1 MLSGPERAIELDRQ
15 RGTSVSIS
23 KIATCCTLV
32 LLTVA
37 LPQAGH
43 AADPFYKGK
52 TIVTLVSTGPGGSYD
67 LVARTVARYL
77 PNYIEGAPSV
87 IVQNMPGGGGKT
99 MSNYLYNIAPKDGTT
114 IGILN
119 QTVGLDQ
126 ILSDNSYYNTAK
138 FEWLGRVSTT
148 TTLVMVYKN
157 APVHSL
163 EEMKTKQTLFA
174 GQGKSSQTY
183 MLPMLMRTLL
193 GFKTKVVMGYSSA
206 PEIFAAMERGEVHG
220 RTGDMNALVA
230 SHPQWATD
238 GTIQF
243 LGEFSF
249 ADKPSIPGLP
259 LLMPMAPDAKSR
271 EILELVGSFMQF
283 GYPYAAPPG
292 TPADRLDTLRKA
304 LAGVLKD
311 PAFLADM
318 KRLRLTVDP
327 ASADYLAKIAARFAN
342 VSPDLLASMKKA
354 LEW

>member
-1 MLSGPERAIELDRQ
+1 ML
-15 RGTSVSIS
+15 IS
-23 KIATCCTLV
+23 RIVAGWV
-32 LLTVA
+32 LASLLFA
-37 LPQAGH
+37 LPHVGR
-43 AADPFYKGK
+43 AAEPFYKGK
-52 TIVTLVSTGPGGSYD
+52 TIVTIVSTAPGGSYD

-77 PNYIEGAPSV
+77 PNYIAGAPTV

-119 QTVGLDQ
+119 ETLGLDQ
-126 ILSDNSYYNTAK
+126 ILTDNSYYNTAR

-148 TTLVMVYKN
+148 TTLIMVYKN

-163 EEMKTKQTLFA
+163 ADIKTTQTLFA

-183 MLPMLMRTLL
+183 MLPTLMRTLL

-206 PEIFAAMERGEVHG
+206 PEIFAAMERGEVNG

-249 ADKPSIPGLP
+249 ADKPSRPGLP
-259 LLMPMAPDAKSR
+259 LLMPMAPDEKSR
-271 EILELVGSFMQF
+271 AILELVGSFMQF

-292 TPADRLDTLRKA
+292 TPAARLAMLRIA
-304 LAGVLKD
+304 LAAVLRD

-318 KRLRLTVDP
+318 KRMRLTVAP
-327 ASADYLAKIAARFAN
+327 QSPEYLAKIAGKFAD
-342 VSPDLLASMKKA
+342 VSPDLVSAMKKA
-354 LEW
+354 LDW

>member
-1 MLSGPERAIELDRQ
+1 MVGGASRIVAWCVL
-15 RGTSVSIS
+15 
-23 KIATCCTLV
+23 IASMM
-32 LLTVA
+32 A
-37 LPQAGH
+37 APQASR

-52 TIVTLVSTGPGGSYD
+52 TIATLVSTGPGGSYD
-67 LVARTVARYL
+67 LIARTVARYL
-77 PNYIEGAPSV
+77 PNHIEGAPSV

-99 MSNYLYNIAPKDGTT
+99 MANYLFNIAPEDGTT

-126 ILSDNSYYNTAK
+126 ILSDDSHYNTAK

-148 TTLVMVYKN
+148 TTLIMVYKT

-163 EEMKTKQTLFA
+163 QDMKTTQTLFA

-183 MLPMLMRTLL
+183 MVPTLMRTVL
-193 GFKTKVVMGYSSA
+193 GFKTKVVMGYASA

-220 RTGDMNALVA
+220 RTGDMNALNA

-243 LGEFSF
+243 LGEFSL
-249 ADKPSIPGLP
+249 ADKPSMPGLP
-259 LLMPMAPDAKSR
+259 LLLPMAPDAESR
-271 EILELVGSFMQF
+271 EILDMVGSFSGF

-292 TPADRLDTLRKA
+292 TPRDRLDKLRHA
-304 LAGVLKD
+304 LVEVVKD

-318 KRLRLTVDP
+318 KRLRMTVDP
-327 ASADYLAKIAARFAN
+327 QSTDYLANIAAKFGD
-342 VSPDLLASMKKA
+342 VPPELLNRMKKA

>member
-1 MLSGPERAIELDRQ
+1 MVGAARLGS
-15 RGTSVSIS
+15 RGISVLTSSIV
-23 KIATCCTLV
+23 ARWALV
-32 LLTVA
+32 LLLVA
-37 LPQAGH
+37 LPQASY

-52 TIVTLVSTGPGGSYD
+52 TIITIVSTAPGGSYD
-67 LVARTVARYL
+67 LVARTVARHL
-77 PNYIEGAPSV
+77 PNLIEGAPSV

-119 QTVGLDQ
+119 ETVGLDQ

-138 FEWLGRVSTT
+138 FEWLGRVGTT
-148 TTLVMVYKN
+148 TPLVMVHKN

-163 EEMKTKQTLFA
+163 EEMKTTETLFA

-183 MLPMLMRTLL
+183 MVPTLMRNLL
-193 GFKTKVVMGYSSA
+193 GFKTKVVLGYASA
-206 PEIFAAMERGEVHG
+206 PEIFTAMERGEVHG
-220 RTGDMNALVA
+220 RTGDMNALNA

-243 LGEFSF
+243 LGEFSL
-249 ADKPSIPGLP
+249 ADKPSMPDLP
-259 LLMPMAPDAKSR
+259 LLLPMAPDAKSR
-271 EILELVGSFMQF
+271 EILEMVGSFTGF

-292 TPADRLDTLRKA
+292 TPGDRLDVLRKA
-304 LAGVLKD
+304 LADVLKD

-318 KRLRLTVDP
+318 KQLRMTVDP
-327 ASADYLAKIAARFAN
+327 QSADYLAKIASKFGD
-342 VSPDLLASMKKA
+342 VSPELLGRMQKA

>member
-1 MLSGPERAIELDRQ
+1 MVMSRIVARCAL
-15 RGTSVSIS
+15 IS
-23 KIATCCTLV
+23 LM
-32 LLTVA
+32 VA
-37 LPQAGH
+37 LPQASY

-52 TIVTLVSTGPGGSYD
+52 TIVTLVSTGTGGSYD
-67 LVARTVARYL
+67 LIARTVARYL

-99 MSNYLYNIAPKDGTT
+99 MSNYLYNVAPKDGTT
-114 IGILN
+114 IGVLN

-148 TTLVMVYKN
+148 TTLVMVHKN
-157 APVHSL
+157 APIHSL
-163 EEMKTKQTLFA
+163 QDMKTTETVFA

-183 MLPMLMRTLL
+183 MLPTLMRNLL
-193 GFKTKVVMGYSSA
+193 GFKTKVVMGYASA
-206 PEIFAAMERGEVHG
+206 PEIFEAMERGEVNG
-220 RTGDMNALVA
+220 RTGDMNALNA

-249 ADKPSIPGLP
+249 ADKPSMPGLP
-259 LLMPMAPDAKSR
+259 LLLPMAPDAKSR
-271 EILELVGSFMQF
+271 ELLEMVGSFMEF

-292 TPADRLDTLRKA
+292 TPADRLDTLRQA
-304 LAGVLKD
+304 LADVMKD

-318 KRLRLTVDP
+318 KQLRMTVDP
-327 ASADYLAKIAARFAN
+327 ESADDLAKIASKFGD
-342 VSPDLLASMKKA
+342 VSPVLLDRMKKV